1 MRCWCL
7 RKGLDNMCVIAC
19 KPAGVPFPTMDTL
32 KNCWESNPQGA
43 GIAWQQGK
51 RVRIEK
57 GMMTWEAFEAY
68 AEKLHKAITPD
79 VAVMY
84 HFRITSRGEKSAAQ
98 CHPYPLERDD
108 KRLNALS
115 LRTDCAVAHNGTMP
129 MTCAKGMNDTQ
140 TFIKYY
146 LTHIADLCPDWL
158 NNPVAKTLASNIAES
173 KLAVL
178 KDNVITT
185 MGDFIEDNGMLYSND
200 GYMPHT
206 YSRYWDDEDFKY
218 PSQAKPD
225 IKPSTMYKGM
235 STYKI
240 AELIGKE
247 CAYVSRAFM
256 NGTPPFVS
264 PTLFGEAMSRV
275 NAYYDAGTPKDMEME
290 YLGDLLDEL
299 SDMMGWM

>member
-1 MRCWCL
+1 
-7 RKGLDNMCVIAC
+7 MCVIAC
-19 KPAGVPFPTMDTL
+19 KPAGVPFPDMKTL

-43 GIAWQQGK
+43 GIAWQQGR

-84 HFRITSRGEKSAAQ
+84 HFRITSRGEKSAEQ

-129 MTCAKGMNDTQ
+129 MTCAKDMNDTQ

-178 KDNVITT
+178 KDNVITV
-185 MGDFIEDNGMLYSND
+185 MGDFIEDNGMLYSNS
-200 GYMPHT
+200 GYLAHTWGYGYDDDDDMPVYPKPT
-206 YSRYWDDEDFKY
+206 GPVTGLFMDTPDDTLLDMLEREVAHVERSF
-218 PSQAKPD
+218 
-225 IKPSTMYKGM
+225 
-235 STYKI
+235 
-240 AELIGKE
+240 L
-247 CAYVSRAFM
+247 
-256 NGTPPFVS
+256 NGTSPFVS
-264 PTLFGEAMSRV
+264 PSLYLEARDRV
-275 NAYYDAGTPKDMEME
+275 NKYFDDAERPADDTLNDISRA
-290 YLGDLLDEL
+290 LDDLEE
-299 SDMMGWM
+299 MMGWM